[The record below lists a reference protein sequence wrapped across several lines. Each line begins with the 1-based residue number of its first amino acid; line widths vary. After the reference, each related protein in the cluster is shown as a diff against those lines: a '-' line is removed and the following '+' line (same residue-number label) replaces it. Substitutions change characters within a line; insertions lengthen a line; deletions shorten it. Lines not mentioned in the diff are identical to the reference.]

1 MPAPPPRSSSS
12 KLTDKQDNSQD
23 SVVENGVCK
32 LGVSRSNS
40 EPNSKHGR
48 PKSTPPENGELLD
61 ARMILDGDNSNA
73 NLNSISNKLIM
84 MDNLLSLMPST
95 STNSL
100 SSVGSQDSV
109 VDGAA
114 ARKSRQQI
122 LEERHQDLLKK
133 QKRLQDQ
140 FTKLQ
145 ALSRIELPK
154 NLLNELKKTGSES
167 NLMLKKQGHLPNG
180 LNLNCSANGYLP
192 ASDTHTRSTVTNPQL
207 SAQLSTQLSTQLSS
221 PKQANQSKSC
231 GSKERKGDPAG
242 NQPTSSTESQ
252 PKLFESSII

>member
-12 KLTDKQDNSQD
+12 KLTDKQDKSQD
-23 SVVENGVCK
+23 SETGGK

-61 ARMILDGDNSNA
+61 ASMILDGKNSSA
-73 NLNSISNKLIM
+73 NLSSISNKLIM

-114 ARKSRQQI
+114 ARKTRQQI
-122 LEERHQDLLKK
+122 LEERHQDLLQK
-133 QKRLQDQ
+133 QKRLQEQ
-140 FTKLQ
+140 YVTLQ
-145 ALSRIELPK
+145 RLSRVELPK
-154 NLLNELKKTGSES
+154 NILMNELKKTGSES
-167 NLMLKKQGHLPNG
+167 NLMKNKGQLPNG
-180 LNLNCSANGYLP
+180 LNLNCSVPNGCLP
-192 ASDTHTRSTVTNPQL
+192 AGNAQQHATCSTLTGGSNP
-207 SAQLSTQLSTQLSS
+207 LSS
-221 PKQANQSKSC
+221 PNKANQPK
-231 GSKERKGDPAG
+231 KDRKPADSLAG
-242 NQPTSSTESQ
+242 GPSNSQTE

>member
-1 MPAPPPRSSSS
+1 ME
-12 KLTDKQDNSQD
+12 
-23 SVVENGVCK
+23 ENGGTCK

-61 ARMILDGDNSNA
+61 AQMILDGDNSSV

-114 ARKSRQQI
+114 AAARKSRQQV

-133 QKRLQDQ
+133 QKRLQEQ
-140 FTKLQ
+140 YIKLQ
-145 ALSRIELPK
+145 QLSRVELPK

-167 NLMLKKQGHLPNG
+167 NLMSKYKGHLPNG
-180 LNLNCSANGYLP
+180 LNLNCSANGYVP
-192 ASDTHTRSTVTNPQL
+192 ASDSQAPGTSP
-207 SAQLSTQLSTQLSS
+207 QLSS
-221 PKQANQSKSC
+221 PNKVNQPKSG
-231 GSKERKGDPAG
+231 GSKDRKPIDPVG
-242 NQPTSSTESQ
+242 GQPAASSMGQ
-252 PKLFESSII
+252 KLFESSII